1 MFDIPNP
8 MRLNEAKAS
17 QTYRINR
24 ILTLEE
30 NTLTIR
36 MRQLGFVEGEEVHC
50 RAISHLNFGPLL
62 FIVRDIS
69 VALTREEASLIEVES
84 L

>member
-1 MFDIPNP
+1 MK
-8 MRLNEAKAS
+8 LNEAKAS
-17 QTYRINR
+17 QQYKINR

-30 NTLTIR
+30 STLSIR
-36 MRQLGFVEGEEVHC
+36 MRQLGFVEGELVTC

-69 VALTREEASLIEVES
+69 IALTREEASLIEVES